1 MEDLY
6 HRILI
11 KDIFDIKISLS
22 LRKLYINR
30 KEKKEYKHNKEIIK
44 SNNKKNQLK
53 KQSNFVKIYNYNL
66 TCPNWMKERGEKKV
80 EHLFGVRRK
89 IRKGMINGDNHG
101 YG

>member
-53 KQSNFVKIYNYNL
+53 KQSNCKNL
-66 TCPNWMKERGEKKV
+66 QLQFNLSKLNGREGGEKSRTSIWCSTKD
-80 EHLFGVRRK
+80 LKR
-89 IRKGMINGDNHG
+89 ND
-101 YG
+101 